1 MASVRGVC
9 IAVGMHAYCQGLGS
23 TRAHAC
29 HTPAHAHMHN
39 AYIHTC
45 IHTPKRY
52 TQLSAKATSI
62 QGKASCFLLYKATE
76 DGGGVVEIVDL
87 TRRQRG
93 VVGGPGVEFMGRKI
107 KSTEDPSAWAMV
119 RLFPSF
125 GSARFFS
132 RSFFFLGGGFKGVT
146 LGCCCCR
153 CFSLLLTV
161 HCWCSCTQC
170 WPLTVHCWCSC
181 TQCWPLT
188 VHCSCS
194 CTQCWSEEEAQEA
207 WDDLM
212 TGEPCIY
219 ISSSKV

>member
-1 MASVRGVC
+1 MRGVC

-132 RSFFFLGGGFKGVT
+132 RSFFFFGGGVQRGDT
-146 LGCCCCR
+146 W
-153 CFSLLLTV
+153 LLLL
-161 HCWCSCTQC
+161 
-170 WPLTVHCWCSC
+170 PLFFPAAHR
-181 TQCWPLT
+181 PLL
-188 VHCSCS
+188 VFLYAVLAAHRPLLVFLHAVLAAHRPLLVFLYAVL
-194 CTQCWSEEEAQEA
+194 ERRGGARGMGRPHDRGA
-207 WDDLM
+207 LHLH
-212 TGEPCIY
+212 
-219 ISSSKV
+219 